1 MVRPKLYTFR
11 KEKTKLV
18 RIPVGLINEIRK
30 KLPTLQTDSQ
40 RFATLYDTS
49 LIKHSDAIDKMGV
62 FLYGKF
68 WKKSK

>member
-1 MVRPKLYTFR
+1 MVMYK

-18 RIPVGLINEIRK
+18 RIPVSLIAEVRR
-30 KLPTLQTDSQ
+30 KLPTLQSDSQ
-40 RFATLYDTS
+40 RFSTLYDTS

>member
-1 MVRPKLYTFR
+1 MVMYK

-18 RIPVGLINEIRK
+18 RMPISLIDKVRK

-40 RFATLYDTS
+40 RFSTLYDTS

-68 WKKSK
+68 WKKKK